1 MPLTF
6 HDSPFDV
13 RFEEADIRGF
23 IREGENEYVNE
34 LDFYERPHVFLG
46 SVRPRSD
53 GERAQLSVVGYRTGK
68 RLSHGGFFCG

>member
-34 LDFYERPHVFLG
+34 LDFYPYFLF
-46 SVRPRSD
+46 SQKLKLLLKIFD
-53 GERAQLSVVGYRTGK
+53 FFQHFYLRTIDN
-68 RLSHGGFFCG
+68 SFYC